1 MENNTNTPW
10 EESQNQYRL
19 LLEAVNEL
27 IKNTTL
33 LAETYESTN
42 LDFAQLIYEN
52 GLYELMQRAE
62 QLKVY
67 ERGFELMHYSMKGHV
82 EQLRH
87 LRETLQLFLIKD
99 PVNIPGN

>member
-1 MENNTNTPW
+1 MKNNTNTPW
-10 EESQNQYRL
+10 EDSRNKYSL
-19 LLEAVNEL
+19 LLESVNEL

-33 LAETYESTN
+33 LAEAYESTN
-42 LDFAQLIYEN
+42 MDFAQLIYEN

-62 QLKVY
+62 QLKTY

>member
-10 EESQNQYRL
+10 EESQTQYAL
-19 LLEAVNEL
+19 LLEGVNDL
-27 IKNTTL
+27 IKHTTR
-33 LAETYESTN
+33 LAECYESTN
-42 LDFAQLIYEN
+42 MDFAQLIYEN

-62 QLKVY
+62 QLKTY

-87 LRETLQLFLIKD
+87 LRDTLQLFQIKD
-99 PVNIPGN
+99 PVNMPRN